1 MEWTNHVNIPP
12 SLAHW
17 THGPVSSYSIL
28 YSYFIQGIKLFGV
41 LTFASLDNSVNIV
54 KKKKKKG
61 KLVAV
66 IHSFFF
72 FFYCFDYRDSLI
84 SLNLFWFLKIS
95 SLHETC
101 PEVNADINIVILTL
115 ILHYFIYIV
124 YPTE

>member
-54 KKKKKKG
+54 KKKKKRQIG
-61 KLVAV
+61 
-66 IHSFFF
+66 SCDTFFF
-72 FFYCFDYRDSLI
+72 FFFL
-84 SLNLFWFLKIS
+84 LF
-95 SLHETC
+95 
-101 PEVNADINIVILTL
+101 
-115 ILHYFIYIV
+115 
-124 YPTE
+124 